1 MDIRELHSVLKDAI
15 DAIDGASFARE
26 QAQNAQRKYDRTCA
40 DIEAIQAKADKAKV
54 ETAAQVH
61 ALKTELSD
69 LQAKLEAERIKH
81 AALIEDQN
89 KHSQEQI
96 LKASETLE
104 KINSEIRF
112 TREHHDELKAAV
124 AKLKATALDAANL

>member
-15 DAIDGASFARE
+15 DAIDGAAFARE

-40 DIEAIQAKADKAKV
+40 DIKAIQDSADKEKADAYAKV
-54 ETAAQVH
+54 AA
-61 ALKTELSD
+61 LNKELSD
-69 LQAKLEAERIKH
+69 LQHQLEAERAKH
-81 AALIEDQN
+81 AAMIEDQN
-89 KHSQEQI
+89 KRSQEQI